1 MVSVFNFSPVH
12 ALNVSF
18 AKRTKNER
26 FVAQSNLVDD
36 NPKTHRIAT
45 TELFIDGEQATHEH
59 VRQTVANLLVFLDT
73 ISHGASNSSLGQILL
88 QISSLLGQST
98 TRTFFEK
105 NTPKYPHLPHQ
116 VLLVIQDIFNTY
128 VSMAVDTS
136 NLRQVADPAGYIQH
150 TVLHNMENKSVL
162 HLSQL
167 RAMFASSATSAFREP
182 PTTWTAFSKD
192 TRPTGSIPIK
202 EAAGGAAPGKRTPV
216 GSVRNNNSN
225 KKKKSDDSV
234 ERKREAL
241 QKKGFLLYT
250 GTSSRV
256 TPIDLTFPVGTGRGR
271 LCIGH
276 CFRGRNCK
284 NSISGTSCTYTHI
297 DSLSNLSAEEKAN
310 LIAAVA
316 ATPTISWAPGC
327 GPANTVHQL
336 SSFATCIPPSLARP
350 FIDSVTTHQPA
361 TQPIAVDSP
370 PPPTST
376 AAQLTTAS
384 PLNITM
390 EEDFAFPTKSS
401 ILANVL
407 GKKDPVLSKQAPTSL
422 KIHEREILVDTL
434 EQSVQDALNSKYGKA
449 TIAVSFMSEYVFR
462 HIIPPLLT
470 SGFLHPNNLQQL
482 FKASFLA
489 EQFLQLQQHYKHIDH
504 STAIGY
510 APYRHYAT
518 ETTFDQSRTSAVSAA
533 LFHVGFSVPKL
544 IRLLGGP
551 HLATHRDVDKIIRT
565 LQDSVEPSILRELER
580 IFRHGSPKQCNVT
593 STEANFLEFYRYGN
607 HASAVDNPEQLK
619 SVLAKDAKRG
629 FTLVLD
635 RRLLPFIRDLHLT
648 PLGIVDLDNPWKSD
662 RPVFDSSFRP
672 KPWSMAINDWTNK
685 DEEPQVQFPGSFV
698 RLLHWIWNLR
708 ISYPTERIL
717 IGDNDIT
724 GAFRLIKYV
733 PEAVPMHG
741 YAASGYLGLAT
752 GQTFDDNS
760 SPGNFEVAAIARQ
773 QHASFLWHHKPSE
786 VLLRANEYVS
796 NMRIQPVR
804 PSSALQCFAGA
815 NYDSLNHGVFDS
827 DGERLPPP
835 FPHQVDDCM
844 FADIPEY
851 IRLTSAA
858 SIVALEDVFGPKHP
872 CQESVLSVEKL
883 DMEYGEDRLVVG
895 QCPNTRRMVVELS
908 PRRREK
914 LLSYIETEGWLSP
927 RHASMRQVATVMGMV
942 DSTAEYFP
950 WARAQLFPL
959 HDRLR
964 HAIKHAY
971 TRAKADMRVKQKV
984 DSLKRQLPRA
994 LKERFDSLHCRTMA
1008 EFVWRNSYR
1017 IRIDAECIAALHI
1030 IYDYAKGG
1038 FPWEQPIGH
1047 IVPRDPAIEA
1057 FHDASAEAIGVYI
1070 PTLRCWCFVPISQAM
1085 WNRTKLL
1092 STHPAFVHINAL
1104 EFIGGLLC
1112 YIIALTAV
1120 STRPSQF
1127 PPTPILQTD
1136 CDNTSAIAWF
1146 RKMTTSS
1153 VIGQNLIR
1161 LFAEFMLLSPLGL
1174 RMDHLAG
1181 ELNTKA
1187 DIISYM
1193 SCGKRTRILESLPPK
1208 SRTLIAPSLDAVFQ
1222 CEMGASDKTKQLG
1235 RVRAMRIHF
1244 IWFLRQHH
1252 LYGSFFPVNKLPL
1265 ETLNY
1270 LMASDAAH
1278 LGTGHTLS
1286 ARLVKVGTIKTYIAA
1301 AASLCMAFD
1310 DNSSGSDPRKM
1321 LGESNLSPPLKC
1333 VCDELK
1339 RWEDIPDRREPWTV
1353 ALQLLF
1359 QTNAADADWS
1369 SKEAVLSDWFGVM
1382 QLAGGRRG
1390 EWAQDRGRGL
1400 ITNPDLNARGD
1411 PAAFCLQDINF
1422 FALGKKKLTV
1432 AQALATPKAVE
1443 TVLLKWRMQKNGD
1456 HGEEKQFSRNED
1468 NPKLCVILKWINIVR
1483 RFVKFFGYKHNVPVA
1498 VYRHD
1503 DTNNLCYITSAD
1515 IEDGMQRTAIE
1526 LYELDTQRDKD
1537 DIKRFSAHSLR
1548 VGACVILQAL
1558 GFQDHQ
1564 IQQLLRWKSD
1574 KWRTYTRNLFIM
1586 TKKHNRAVFE
1596 ASKMPNF

>member
-1 MVSVFNFSPVH
+1 
-12 ALNVSF
+12 
-18 AKRTKNER
+18 
-26 FVAQSNLVDD
+26 
-36 NPKTHRIAT
+36 
-45 TELFIDGEQATHEH
+45 
-59 VRQTVANLLVFLDT
+59 
-73 ISHGASNSSLGQILL
+73 
-88 QISSLLGQST
+88 
-98 TRTFFEK
+98 
-105 NTPKYPHLPHQ
+105 
-116 VLLVIQDIFNTY
+116 
-128 VSMAVDTS
+128 
-136 NLRQVADPAGYIQH
+136 
-150 TVLHNMENKSVL
+150 
-162 HLSQL
+162 
-167 RAMFASSATSAFREP
+167 MFASSATSAFREP

-216 GSVRNNNSN
+216 DSVGNDNSN

-241 QKKGFLLYT
+241 KKKGFLLYT

-284 NSISGTSCTYTHI
+284 NSISGTSCTYAHI
-297 DSLSNLSAEEKAN
+297 DSLSNLSAEDKAN

-361 TQPIAVDSP
+361 TQPIAIDSP
-370 PPPTST
+370 PSPTST

-390 EEDFAFPTKSS
+390 EEDFAFRTKSS

-422 KIHEREILVDTL
+422 KIREREILVDTL

-470 SGFLHPNNLQQL
+470 SGFLHPNDLQQL

-518 ETTFDQSRTSAVSAA
+518 ETTLDQSRTSAVSAA

-607 HASAVDNPEQLK
+607 HASAVDNPEQLE
-619 SVLAKDAKRG
+619 SVHAKDAKRG

-662 RPVFDSSFRP
+662 RPVFDSSLRP

-685 DEEPQVQFPGSFV
+685 NEEPQVRFPGSFV

-741 YAASGYLGLAT
+741 YVASGYLGLAT
-752 GQTFDDNS
+752 GQTFGDNS

-773 QHASFLWHHKPSE
+773 HHASFLWHHKPSE

-872 CQESVLSVEKL
+872 CQESVLSIEKL

-971 TRAKADMRVKQKV
+971 TRAKADMRVKQNV
-984 DSLKRQLPRA
+984 DNLKRQLPQARSA
-994 LKERFDSLHCRTMA
+994 LIPSTVA
-1008 EFVWRNSYR
+1008 
-1017 IRIDAECIAALHI
+1017 
-1030 IYDYAKGG
+1030 
-1038 FPWEQPIGH
+1038 PWQNLYGATAT
-1047 IVPRDPAIEA
+1047 V
-1057 FHDASAEAIGVYI
+1057 S
-1070 PTLRCWCFVPISQAM
+1070 
-1085 WNRTKLL
+1085 
-1092 STHPAFVHINAL
+1092 
-1104 EFIGGLLC
+1104 
-1112 YIIALTAV
+1112 ALT
-1120 STRPSQF
+1120 PS
-1127 PPTPILQTD
+1127 
-1136 CDNTSAIAWF
+1136 
-1146 RKMTTSS
+1146 
-1153 VIGQNLIR
+1153 
-1161 LFAEFMLLSPLGL
+1161 
-1174 RMDHLAG
+1174 
-1181 ELNTKA
+1181 
-1187 DIISYM
+1187 
-1193 SCGKRTRILESLPPK
+1193 
-1208 SRTLIAPSLDAVFQ
+1208 
-1222 CEMGASDKTKQLG
+1222 
-1235 RVRAMRIHF
+1235 
-1244 IWFLRQHH
+1244 
-1252 LYGSFFPVNKLPL
+1252 
-1265 ETLNY
+1265 
-1270 LMASDAAH
+1270 
-1278 LGTGHTLS
+1278 
-1286 ARLVKVGTIKTYIAA
+1286 
-1301 AASLCMAFD
+1301 
-1310 DNSSGSDPRKM
+1310 
-1321 LGESNLSPPLKC
+1321 
-1333 VCDELK
+1333 
-1339 RWEDIPDRREPWTV
+1339 
-1353 ALQLLF
+1353 ALQ
-1359 QTNAADADWS
+1359 
-1369 SKEAVLSDWFGVM
+1369 
-1382 QLAGGRRG
+1382 
-1390 EWAQDRGRGL
+1390 
-1400 ITNPDLNARGD
+1400 
-1411 PAAFCLQDINF
+1411 
-1422 FALGKKKLTV
+1422 
-1432 AQALATPKAVE
+1432 
-1443 TVLLKWRMQKNGD
+1443 
-1456 HGEEKQFSRNED
+1456 H
-1468 NPKLCVILKWINIVR
+1468 
-1483 RFVKFFGYKHNVPVA
+1483 
-1498 VYRHD
+1498 
-1503 DTNNLCYITSAD
+1503 SA
-1515 IEDGMQRTAIE
+1515 
-1526 LYELDTQRDKD
+1526 
-1537 DIKRFSAHSLR
+1537 S
-1548 VGACVILQAL
+1548 
-1558 GFQDHQ
+1558 
-1564 IQQLLRWKSD
+1564 
-1574 KWRTYTRNLFIM
+1574 
-1586 TKKHNRAVFE
+1586 
-1596 ASKMPNF
+1596 